1 MALVPGICTQCG
13 ATLSADNSKDCMI
26 CPYCGTP
33 FIVEKAINHFSN
45 TYNISNSVVN
55 FYGGESR
62 DFVIRAGV
70 LERYNG
76 ADVIVTIPNTV
87 KAIGQRA
94 FSDCFA
100 LQEVTIS
107 EGVDSIEEDAFSGC
121 KSLKSVS
128 IPNSVLRIGS
138 RAFYGCESLL
148 EITIPKNITVIEP
161 NTFYFCK
168 SLKKVSLP
176 NGIVRVGGNAFSSC
190 ENLTEIIFPDSVT
203 VIECGALNGCVRLKK
218 IRTPNNEFRSGDS
231 MSIFM
236 TTLGGCDA
244 LQEFVVP
251 NISWRR
257 FLRGS
262 ENYCKLIELRTR
274 KGVCL
279 YCGGQFKG
287 VFEKKCTQ
295 CGLGKNY

>member
-1 MALVPGICTQCG
+1 MPLVPGICTQCG

-33 FIVEKAINHFSN
+33 FIVEKAINHFQN

-62 DFVIRAGV
+62 DFVIRAGA

-87 KAIGQRA
+87 KAIGQQA
-94 FSDCFA
+94 FSGCSA
-100 LQEVTIS
+100 LQEVTIP

-121 KSLKSVS
+121 KLLKSVS

-138 RAFYGCESLL
+138 RAFLGCESLL
-148 EITIPKNITVIEP
+148 EITIPNNITVIEP
-161 NTFYFCK
+161 YTFCNCK

-176 NGIVRVGGNAFSSC
+176 NGIVRIGEYAFSGC

-203 VIECGALNGCVRLKK
+203 VIEYGALSGCVRLKK
-218 IRTPNNEFRSGDS
+218 IRTPDNEFRSGDS
-231 MSIFM
+231 MSNFKTIFSGCE
-236 TTLGGCDA
+236 TLH
-244 LQEFVVP
+244 EFDVP

-262 ENYCKLIELRTR
+262 ENFCKLIELRTR

-287 VFEKKCTQ
+287 FFEKFCTQ
-295 CGLGKNY
+295 CGMGKNY